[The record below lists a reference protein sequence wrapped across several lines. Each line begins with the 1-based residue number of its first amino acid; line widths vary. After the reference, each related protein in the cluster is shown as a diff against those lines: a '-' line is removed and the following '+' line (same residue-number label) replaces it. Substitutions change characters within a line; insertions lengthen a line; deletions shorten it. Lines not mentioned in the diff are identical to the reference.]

1 MSPHRLEITTEEF
14 KVVQK
19 FLCDAC
25 GIILND
31 GKEYLVKS
39 RLANVVRETEYA
51 SVSDL
56 VKALRNGSMSLAGQ
70 ARVVE
75 AMTTNETFWFRD
87 ANQFEELKRTILPE
101 LMKSRASTLRIWS
114 AASSSGQ
121 EPYSISMCVEE
132 FQRSPAAG
140 NGPKKAVQILGTDIS
155 TSVLDAAK
163 TAVYNELT
171 LSRGLSPDM
180 RSRYFQKCH
189 DGWKLIDAI
198 TSRVRFQ
205 QFNLLKPYSAL
216 GKFDIIFCR
225 NVLIYFAEDV
235 KRDMITRMAQCLN
248 PGGYF
253 LLSSTEAMPRGLHSL
268 EPVGTAQLRYYRLKT

>member
-1 MSPHRLEITTEEF
+1 MSLHRLELTPEEF

-19 FLCDAC
+19 FLADSC

-39 RLANVVRETEYA
+39 RLANIIRDTEH
-51 SVSDL
+51 SSINEL
-56 VKALRNGSMSLAGQ
+56 IKALRGGSLSLAAQ
-70 ARVVE
+70 TKVVE

-87 ANQFEELKRTILPE
+87 ASQFEELKRTILPE
-101 LMKSRASTLRIWS
+101 LAKSRASTLRIWS

-132 FQRSPAAG
+132 FHRSQVG
-140 NGPKKAVQILGTDIS
+140 GLKKAVQIVGTDIS
-155 TSVLDAAK
+155 SNVLQAAK
-163 TAVYNELT
+163 SAVYNELA
-171 LSRGLSPDM
+171 LARGLPADY

-189 DGWKLIDAI
+189 DGWKLIDSV

-205 QFNLLKPYSAL
+205 QFNLLKPYSAM
-216 GKFDIIFCR
+216 GKFDVIFCR
-225 NVLIYFAEDV
+225 NVLIYFSEDI
-235 KRDMITRMAQCLN
+235 KRDMISRMAQCLT

-253 LLSSTEAMPRGLHSL
+253 FLSSTEAMPRGIDSL
-268 EPVGTAQLRYYRLKT
+268 EPAGTAQVRYFRLKN